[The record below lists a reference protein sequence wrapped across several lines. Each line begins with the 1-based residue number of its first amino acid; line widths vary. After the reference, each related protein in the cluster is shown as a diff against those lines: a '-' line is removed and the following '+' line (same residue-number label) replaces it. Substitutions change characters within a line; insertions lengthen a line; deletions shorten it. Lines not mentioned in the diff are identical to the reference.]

1 MSKAVVSEFVMQV
14 NSALEGGTADPYA
27 LLHDDITLLV
37 NGTTPISG
45 PYQGLEIVRRV
56 LVHTIAGRIES
67 AAVRLIDSVGNGSRV
82 GALLEITG
90 VSKNGKVFNAA
101 GDPTGCTFGVRDGR
115 ISDINIFLDTT
126 EIETV
131 LFDHRFVANHGGAN
145 YPPEEASR
153 TAP

>member
-14 NSALEGGTADPYA
+14 NSALEGGASDPYA
-27 LLHDDITLLV
+27 LLHQDITLLV

-45 PYQGLEIVRRV
+45 PYQGLEMVKRV
-56 LVHTIAGRIES
+56 LVHTAAARMKS
-67 AAVRLIDSVGNGSRV
+67 ASVRLIDSVGNGNRV

-90 VSKNGKVFNAA
+90 VSKNGKVFNAV
-101 GDPTGCTFGVRDGR
+101 GDPTGCTFGIRDGR
-115 ISDINIFLDTT
+115 ICDINIFLDTT

-131 LFDHRFVANHGGAN
+131 LFEHRFVANHGGAG
-145 YPPEEASR
+145 YPPAEASG

>member
-14 NSALEGGTADPYA
+14 NSALKGGASDPYA

-45 PYQGLEIVRRV
+45 PYQGLEMVRRV
-56 LVHTIAGRIES
+56 LVHSVAGRIES
-67 AAVRLIDSVGNGSRV
+67 AAVRLIDSVGNGNRV

-90 VSKNGKVFNAA
+90 VSKSGKV
-101 GDPTGCTFGVRDGR
+101 C
-115 ISDINIFLDTT
+115 DINIFLDTT

-131 LFDHRFVANHGGAN
+131 LFDHRFVANHGGAS
-145 YPPEEASR
+145 YPPAEASG
-153 TAP
+153 TTP